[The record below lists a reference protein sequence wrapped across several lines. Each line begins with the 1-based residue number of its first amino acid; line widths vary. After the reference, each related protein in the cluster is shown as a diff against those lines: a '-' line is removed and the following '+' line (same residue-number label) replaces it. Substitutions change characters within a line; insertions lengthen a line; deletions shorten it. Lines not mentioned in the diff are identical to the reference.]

1 VGKAKVTVSIDEGL
15 LGRLDEIGKQQKSP
29 RSRLVEQ
36 AIRLLWSELLEE
48 QLRQGYQAMAM
59 EDRDTAE
66 QLLPTGV
73 EALR

>member
-1 VGKAKVTVSIDEGL
+1 MGKAKVTVSIDEGL